1 MHSRAVCVGF
11 VILPLSVLLGCAGVA
26 PHTPDRPVSAPAA
39 APASATPVPAAATP
53 AVPAPPVAEPRPF
66 SVLSP
71 NGARVDEYYWLRD
84 DTRTDKAVLGYLENT
99 TDTYVVYV
107 RRGVDPSSL
116 PQP

>member
-26 PHTPDRPVSAPAA
+26 PHTPDTPVSAPV
-39 APASATPVPAAATP
+39 APASATAGTARAPP

-71 NGARVDEYYWLRD
+71 NGTRVEEYYWLRD
-84 DTRTDKAVLGYLENT
+84 DARTDKAVPG
-99 TDTYVVYV
+99 
-107 RRGVDPSSL
+107 RPRAPKRAK
-116 PQP
+116 